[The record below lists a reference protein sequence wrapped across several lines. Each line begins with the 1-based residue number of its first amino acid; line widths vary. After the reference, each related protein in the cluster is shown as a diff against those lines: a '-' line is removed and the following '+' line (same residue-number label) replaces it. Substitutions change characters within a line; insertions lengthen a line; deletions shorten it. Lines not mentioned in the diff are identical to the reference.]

1 MPAQIKQTTIEKS
14 ADLFMIPSAPSNDF
28 FSDNDAPKWSTSAGE
43 KSSEAKNQPWF
54 DAQNAIAQLQE
65 TIPSS

>member
-1 MPAQIKQTTIEKS
+1 
-14 ADLFMIPSAPSNDF
+14 MI
-28 FSDNDAPKWSTSAGE
+28 FSDNDAAKWSTSAGE

-65 TIPSS
+65 IGLMNKPILAVGRCVLTRGCD